1 MSSSFFS
8 QYPEFD
14 HDATAPL
21 VAEFQR
27 LSLQRGWKA
36 DGKKFRQNRQ
46 KCLAQEFEHH
56 YGHTSNKL
64 AGWQTLCADV
74 YISPIPP
81 SINQCKKV
89 GRLSYHLDVRS
100 LTAHRDI
107 KALSK
112 IAVNLVDLID
122 SRRTGKK
129 VKLFPSK
136 NALRNYSIKHD
147 KIFPKR
153 QAKADGFLCAL
164 LIEIF

>member
-81 SINQCKKV
+81 SINQCKK
-89 GRLSYHLDVRS
+89 
-100 LTAHRDI
+100 
-107 KALSK
+107 ALSK

>member
-36 DGKKFRQNRQ
+36 GGKKFRQIRQ

-56 YGHTSNKL
+56 YGHASNKL

-81 SINQCKKV
+81 SINQCK
-89 GRLSYHLDVRS
+89 
-100 LTAHRDI
+100 